1 MMIGLSSDFAMFQGT
16 EIQET
21 WRFLSL
27 NNADR
32 KYMRLEKYNYKISS
46 CEYVWVGCNC

>member
-1 MMIGLSSDFAMFQGT
+1 MVIGLSSDFAMFQGT

-32 KYMRLEKYNYKISS
+32 KYMRLEKNNYEISS
-46 CEYVWVGCNC
+46 CEYVQVGC